1 MSKSSPAGLKK
12 SRLMLA
18 NPLRNIR
25 NNESP
30 KIRAGLSVLMPTF
43 SCDSRSH
50 GIAAIDAKKST
61 IFFESK
67 SVNVGN
73 CCDGCLFITLFLFV
87 FVCFWNVSSA
97 ASRHIAAGRRAG
109 SLLQRANAAVIAT
122 FLMKSTVANDF
133 FFASSLFLRP
143 LSMDTFLRLGIFQK
157 NPGKLEFSW
166 NIPTSPAIF
175 TETEWF

>member
-1 MSKSSPAGLKK
+1 
-12 SRLMLA
+12 MLA

-87 FVCFWNVSSA
+87 CFC
-97 ASRHIAAGRRAG
+97 
-109 SLLQRANAAVIAT
+109 
-122 FLMKSTVANDF
+122 
-133 FFASSLFLRP
+133 LFLERQQCCIEAY
-143 LSMDTFLRLGIFQK
+143 RCWQK
-157 NPGKLEFSW
+157 SGV
-166 NIPTSPAIF
+166 AIAESKCCRDCHLF
-175 TETEWF
+175 DEINSR